1 MQIWQKQNEKIDM
14 YNFLVHD
21 CTRKQN
27 GSPYLSSMARQ
38 SDGRFYRERMLRSKN
53 FATMVTLRHT
63 SPLCT
68 TEIKSQNLSKQT
80 FILVIYLQFY
90 FTPSFLYLHAR
101 Q

>member
-1 MQIWQKQNEKIDM
+1 MIALGNKT
-14 YNFLVHD
+14 V
-21 CTRKQN
+21 TR
-27 GSPYLSSMARQ
+27 SSLQ
-38 SDGRFYRERMLRSKN
+38 SLDNADGRCYRERMLRSRN

>member
-1 MQIWQKQNEKIDM
+1 MIALGNKT
-14 YNFLVHD
+14 VA
-21 CTRKQN
+21 R
-27 GSPYLSSMARQ
+27 SSLQ
-38 SDGRFYRERMLRSKN
+38 SLDNADGRFYRERMLRSRN

-68 TEIKSQNLSKQT
+68 TEKKSQNLPKQT

>member
-1 MQIWQKQNEKIDM
+1 MIALGNKT
-14 YNFLVHD
+14 VA
-21 CTRKQN
+21 R
-27 GSPYLSSMARQ
+27 SSLQ
-38 SDGRFYRERMLRSKN
+38 SLDNADGRFYRERMLRSRN

-101 Q
+101 

>member
-1 MQIWQKQNEKIDM
+1 MIALGNKT
-14 YNFLVHD
+14 V
-21 CTRKQN
+21 
-27 GSPYLSSMARQ
+27 ARTSLQ
-38 SDGRFYRERMLRSKN
+38 WLDNVDGRFYRERMLRSRN

-68 TEIKSQNLSKQT
+68 TEIKPQNLSKQT

>member
-1 MQIWQKQNEKIDM
+1 MIALGNKT
-14 YNFLVHD
+14 V
-21 CTRKQN
+21 
-27 GSPYLSSMARQ
+27 ARTSLQ
-38 SDGRFYRERMLRSKN
+38 WLDNADGRFYRERMLRSRN

-63 SPLCT
+63 SPFCT
-68 TEIKSQNLSKQT
+68 TEIKPQNLSKQT

>member
-1 MQIWQKQNEKIDM
+1 MIALGNKT
-14 YNFLVHD
+14 V
-21 CTRKQN
+21 
-27 GSPYLSSMARQ
+27 ARTSLQ
-38 SDGRFYRERMLRSKN
+38 WLDNADGRFYRERMLRSRN

-63 SPLCT
+63 SP
-68 TEIKSQNLSKQT
+68 EIKSQNLSKQT

>member
-1 MQIWQKQNEKIDM
+1 MIALGNKT
-14 YNFLVHD
+14 V
-21 CTRKQN
+21 
-27 GSPYLSSMARQ
+27 ARTSLQ
-38 SDGRFYRERMLRSKN
+38 WLDNVDGRFYRERMLRSRN

>member
-1 MQIWQKQNEKIDM
+1 MIALGNKT
-14 YNFLVHD
+14 VA
-21 CTRKQN
+21 R
-27 GSPYLSSMARQ
+27 SSLQ
-38 SDGRFYRERMLRSKN
+38 SLDNADGRFYRERMLTSRN

>member
-1 MQIWQKQNEKIDM
+1 MIALGNKT
-14 YNFLVHD
+14 VA
-21 CTRKQN
+21 R
-27 GSPYLSSMARQ
+27 SSLQ
-38 SDGRFYRERMLRSKN
+38 SLDNADGRFYRERMLRSRN

>member
-1 MQIWQKQNEKIDM
+1 MIALGNKT
-14 YNFLVHD
+14 VG
-21 CTRKQN
+21 R
-27 GSPYLSSMARQ
+27 SSLQ
-38 SDGRFYRERMLRSKN
+38 SLDNADGRFYRERMLRSRN

>member
-1 MQIWQKQNEKIDM
+1 MIALGNKT
-14 YNFLVHD
+14 VA
-21 CTRKQN
+21 R
-27 GSPYLSSMARQ
+27 SSLQ
-38 SDGRFYRERMLRSKN
+38 SLDNADGRFYRERMLRSRN

-90 FTPSFLYLHAR
+90 FTPSFLCLHAR

>member
-1 MQIWQKQNEKIDM
+1 MIALGNKT
-14 YNFLVHD
+14 V
-21 CTRKQN
+21 
-27 GSPYLSSMARQ
+27 ARTSLQ
-38 SDGRFYRERMLRSKN
+38 WLDNTDGRFYRERMLRSRN

>member
-1 MQIWQKQNEKIDM
+1 MIALRNKT
-14 YNFLVHD
+14 V
-21 CTRKQN
+21 
-27 GSPYLSSMARQ
+27 ARTSLQ
-38 SDGRFYRERMLRSKN
+38 WLDNADGRLYRERMLRSRN

-63 SPLCT
+63 SSLCT

-80 FILVIYLQFY
+80 FILVMYLQFY